1 MLWIFIKICVCQYVQ
16 RTYYQSFFIW
26 RIGQNGKQKNA
37 TENKTCVR
45 WIITGCRKPNWK
57 CCFKISLSESVRI
70 LLYYSH
76 VYEFLNKEIRNHL
89 QLLKGLKIIPLR
101 TVQDNSIPTRKNM
114 HGRNNIG
121 GFPTYKFLTPPSVG
135 VQKKLAFYRSFP
147 WSLPWDDQP

>member
-1 MLWIFIKICVCQYVQ
+1 MTSLFINKTLVISSTVYMKYTSITLTCLSGC
-16 RTYYQSFFIW
+16 TT
-26 RIGQNGKQKNA
+26 QNGKQKNA
-37 TENKTCVR
+37 NENKTCVR

-89 QLLKGLKIIPLR
+89 QLLKGLEIITIR

-121 GFPTYKFLTPPSVG
+121 GFLTYKFLLIYLCIG
-135 VQKKLAFYRSFP
+135 VPIPIIL
-147 WSLPWDDQP
+147 